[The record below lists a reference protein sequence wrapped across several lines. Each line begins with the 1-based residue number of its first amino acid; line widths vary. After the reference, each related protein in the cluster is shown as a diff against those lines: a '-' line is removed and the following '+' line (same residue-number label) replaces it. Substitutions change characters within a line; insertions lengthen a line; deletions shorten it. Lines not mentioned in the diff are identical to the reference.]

1 MGTRYHLISAS
12 ELDTALLNAWRT
24 VRAAQVVFHSPYFCP
39 EFTLAVAAVRPDV
52 RIVVIECDGRPVGF
66 FPHQRSTWGR
76 GRPVGGPLSDYHGV
90 VAAPGADWSVP
101 ALMRAARLS
110 VWPFDHLVGE
120 PERFAAYRSASS
132 SSPQIDVREGYAAYV
147 KGRREAGS
155 DYIPKTEGLARK
167 LGREVGELR
176 FTFNDTSEEALAQ
189 LLAWKR
195 DQYLRAKTTDVFGG
209 PWTGQLLRN
218 IAATQTPEFA
228 GLCSV
233 LRSGERIVA
242 AHMGMRSRTSLH
254 YWFPAYD
261 PELAKFSTGI
271 ILLLRMAEAAA
282 ETGLQIVDLG
292 KGDSHYKQRLMT
304 GAADLSEGQVCL
316 PSAWGAV
323 VGLRQKAEAFDA
335 HSALG
340 KMVRLPLK
348 LVRRVEH
355 ARKFR

>member
-1 MGTRYHLISAS
+1 MGARYHLISAKD
-12 ELDTALLNAWRT
+12 LDAGLLHAWRT
-24 VRAAQVVFHSPYFCP
+24 VQTAQTVFHSPYFCP
-39 EFTLAVAAVRPDV
+39 EFTMAVAAVRHDV

-66 FPHQRSTWGR
+66 FPHQRSSWGR

-90 VAAPGADWSVP
+90 IAEPGADWSVA

-120 PERFAAYRSASS
+120 VERFAEYRVARST
-132 SSPQIDVREGYAAYV
+132 SPQIGLRDGYAAYV
-147 KGRREAGS
+147 RGRRDAGS

-176 FTFNDTSEEALAQ
+176 FTFNDTTEEALSQ

-195 DQYLRAKTTDVFGG
+195 AQYLMAKTTDVFGR

-228 GLCSV
+228 GVCSV
-233 LRSGERIVA
+233 LRAGGRIVA
-242 AHMGMRSRTSLH
+242 AHMGMRSRSSLH

-282 ETGLQIVDLG
+282 DAGLQSVDLG
-292 KGDSHYKQRLMT
+292 KGDSQYKQRLMT
-304 GAADLSEGQVCL
+304 GAAALSEGRVCL
-316 PSAWGAV
+316 PSVWGTV
-323 VGLRQKAEAFDA
+323 ECLRHKAEAFDA
-335 HSALG
+335 DSGLG
-340 KMVRLPLK
+340 KALMLPLK
-348 LVRRVEH
+348 LARRVEH

>member
-12 ELDTALLNAWRT
+12 ELDAALLNAWRT
-24 VRAAQVVFHSPYFCP
+24 MQAAHEVFHSPYFCP
-39 EFTLAVAAVRPDV
+39 EFTLAVAEVRPDV

-90 VAAPGADWSVP
+90 IAAPGADWSVRE
-101 ALMRAARLS
+101 LMRAARLS
-110 VWPFDHLVGE
+110 VWPFDHLVGD
-120 PERFAAYRSASS
+120 PERFTAYQSASS
-132 SSPQIDVREGYAAYV
+132 SSPQIDVREGYVAYV

-176 FTFNDTSEEALAQ
+176 FTFNDTTEEALAQ

-195 DQYLRAKTTDVFGG
+195 EQYLRAKTTNVFGR

-228 GLCSV
+228 GVCSV
-233 LRSGERIVA
+233 LWAGGRIVA
-242 AHMGMRSRTSLH
+242 SHMGMRSRTSLH

-271 ILLLRMAEAAA
+271 ILLLRMAEVAA
-282 ETGLQIVDLG
+282 EIGLHTVDLG
-292 KGDSHYKQRLMT
+292 KGDSQYKQRLMT
-304 GAADLSEGQVCL
+304 GEAALGEGQVCL
-316 PSAWGAV
+316 PSVWGTM

-335 HSALG
+335 GSVLGRAL
-340 KMVRLPLK
+340 MLPLK
-348 LVRRVEH
+348 LARRVEH
-355 ARKFR
+355 ARKFH

>member
-1 MGTRYHLISAS
+1 MGTRYHLISAN
-12 ELDTALLNAWRT
+12 ELDAGLQQAWRA
-24 VRAAQVVFHSPYFCP
+24 VQAAQEVFHSPYFCP

-90 VAAPGADWSVP
+90 IAAPGADWSVRE
-101 ALMRAARLS
+101 LMRAARLS
-110 VWPFDHLVGE
+110 VWPFDHLVGD
-120 PERFAAYRSASS
+120 PERFTAYQSASS
-132 SSPQIDVREGYAAYV
+132 SSPQIDVREGYVAYV

-176 FTFNDTSEEALAQ
+176 FTFNDTTEEALAQ

-195 DQYLRAKTTDVFGG
+195 EQYLRAKTTNVFGR

-228 GLCSV
+228 GVCSV
-233 LRSGERIVA
+233 LWAGGRIVA
-242 AHMGMRSRTSLH
+242 SHMGMRSRTSLH

-271 ILLLRMAEAAA
+271 ILLLRMAEVAA
-282 ETGLQIVDLG
+282 EIGLHTVDLG
-292 KGDSHYKQRLMT
+292 KGDSQYKQRLMT
-304 GAADLSEGQVCL
+304 GEAALGEGQVCL
-316 PSAWGAV
+316 PSVWGTM

-335 HSALG
+335 GSVLGRAL
-340 KMVRLPLK
+340 MLPLK
-348 LVRRVEH
+348 LARRVEH
-355 ARKFR
+355 ARKFH

>member
-1 MGTRYHLISAS
+1 MGTRYHLIGAN
-12 ELDTALLNAWRT
+12 ELDTALLHAWRT
-24 VRAAQVVFHSPYFCP
+24 VQAGQAVFHSPYFCP

-66 FPHQRSTWGR
+66 FPHQRSAWGR

-90 VAAPGADWSVP
+90 VAEPGTDWSVP

-110 VWPFDHLVGE
+110 VWPFDHLVGD
-120 PERFAAYRSASS
+120 PERFAAYSSASS

-167 LGREVGELR
+167 LGRELGELR
-176 FTFNDTSEEALAQ
+176 FTFNDTAEETLSQ

-195 DQYLRAKTTDVFGG
+195 DQYLKVKTTDVFDS

-218 IAATQTPEFA
+218 IAATQTTEFA
-228 GLCSV
+228 GVCSV
-233 LRSGERIVA
+233 LRAGDRIVA

-282 ETGLQIVDLG
+282 DMSLQTVDLG
-292 KGDSHYKQRLMT
+292 KGDSQYKQRLMT
-304 GAADLSEGQVCL
+304 GAAVLSEGQVCL
-316 PSAWGAV
+316 PSVWGTL
-323 VGLRQKAEAFDA
+323 VGMRQKAEILRD
-335 HSALG
+335 HGGIG
-340 KMVRLPLK
+340 KVFLLPLK
-348 LVRRVEH
+348 IIRRVER
-355 ARKFR
+355 ARRFQ